1 MQINKIFFQIL
12 FAVIALTFVSA
23 CQSTASKNETSAQ
36 SASNTPTEAYKSL
49 YAAVKSKNV
58 EDIKAQMS
66 KETIAFVES
75 VSGMQQKQPAD
86 VFKNGLTETTFA
98 EKLPAVRNERVKG
111 SMGALEV
118 QSPKGNWEDL
128 PFVLEDGRWK
138 LAVGD
143 LFKNTYQ
150 KPAPSQAETEAN
162 NNVPQV
168 IPAPANM
175 NSAVPVKP
183 GNEKMEKPTEKS
195 AEKPAEKQKD
205 AKANEAK
212 PN

>member
-12 FAVIALTFVSA
+12 FVIIGLALISA
-23 CQSTASKNETSAQ
+23 CQSSAGKTAVTTAGGSA
-36 SASNTPTEAYKSL
+36 NTPTEAYKSL
-49 YAAVKSKNV
+49 YGAVKSKNI
-58 EDIKAQMS
+58 EDIKANMS

-75 VSGMQQKQPAD
+75 VSGMQQKQPAE

-98 EKLPAVRNERVKG
+98 EKLPPMRNERVKEN
-111 SMGALEV
+111 MGALEV
-118 QSPKGNWEDL
+118 QSTKGNWEDL

-143 LFKNTYQ
+143 LFKNTYK

-175 NSAVPVKP
+175 NTAVPVKP
-183 GNEKMEKPTEKS
+183 GGEMKPEKPS
-195 AEKPAEKQKD
+195 EKQKD

-212 PN
+212 P

>member
-12 FAVIALTFVSA
+12 FVIIGLAFISA
-23 CQSTASKNETSAQ
+23 CQSTASKTNVTTAVGP
-36 SASNTPTEAYKSL
+36 ATTPTEAYKSL
-49 YAAVKSKNV
+49 YNAVKSKNTD
-58 EDIKAQMS
+58 DIKANLS

-75 VSGMQQKQPAD
+75 VSGMQQKQPAE

-98 EKLPAVRNERVKG
+98 ETLPPMRNERVKEN
-111 SMGALEV
+111 MGALEV
-118 QSPKGNWEDL
+118 RSPKGNWEDL

-143 LFKNTYQ
+143 LFKNTYK

-175 NSAVPVKP
+175 NTAVPVKP
-183 GNEKMEKPTEKS
+183 GNDKKPEKPS
-195 AEKPAEKQKD
+195 EKQKD
-205 AKANEAK
+205 AKTNESK
-212 PN
+212 P